1 MKLVV
6 SNLAK
11 EYNRRPV
18 FRDISFSLEKNDSL
32 AITGKNGSGKSTLIK
47 ILIGVLS
54 PTKGSVAITV
64 DGSLLS
70 SASARDQIGVV
81 SPHLQMY
88 EEFSAV
94 ENLQILSRIR
104 ALRRYSEEE
113 SGELL
118 RQFNLWEKRGE
129 HVRTY
134 SSGMKQRL
142 KFVFALL
149 HKPALLL
156 LDEPTANLDVDGIRV
171 VQQVVKNQK
180 KSGILIV
187 ATNSS
192 AEARW
197 CRGRIHLGR

>member
-1 MKLVV
+1 MKLNVT
-6 SNLAK
+6 NLTK
-11 EYNRRPV
+11 EYDRRPV
-18 FRDISFSLEKNDSL
+18 FRDISFSLEKCDSL
-32 AITGKNGSGKSTLIK
+32 AITGRNGSGKSTLIK
-47 ILIGVLS
+47 ILVGVLS
-54 PTKGSVAITV
+54 PTKGSVTIMV
-64 DGSLLS
+64 DGSVLS
-70 SASARDQIGVV
+70 PASARDQIGVV

-88 EEFSAV
+88 EEFSAI
-94 ENLQILSRIR
+94 ENLRILSRIR

-118 RQFNLWEKRGE
+118 RQFNLWEKRNE

-134 SSGMKQRL
+134 SSGMRQRL

-149 HKPALLL
+149 HRPALLL

-171 VQQVVKNQK
+171 VRQVVKNQK

-197 CRGRIHLGR
+197 CRGRIHLGP